1 MAAKMQI
8 YCVRNPNPSTIPR
21 TGLQLNEAHVFLWRD
36 NLFIVS
42 NKEPKVDPIRNISL
56 GYPCD
61 DESLV
66 NAAVFARRAPQ
77 AVRQAYSD
85 VIRNRN
91 LAEKF
96 GVICEKWDGVTI
108 EYQKSM
114 KEEWQSFAKALDEIY
129 QRLLKS
135 TQQKEVAG
143 CLHRLENHLRTLRNH
158 IGDMIGW
165 YSNPWTFDFLLFA
178 LADCTGRMDIML
190 WSFQRAL
197 ETETLYELR
206 TLSKGVASIKEQ
218 CQRAVRE
225 LDDKIADVRASHD
238 AEGAILNKR
247 PTVYQILL
255 HISLILFDSHPPIIA
270 NRLKKDL
277 KILSWKPFDWETRCL
292 ECDGLSDDD
301 FEGLALTLA
310 DFTPFTD
317 IELTGGK
324 IKRQYTAVMAEF
336 RRISGEMATAASKSD
351 EFSFPA
357 NIMIV
362 CTCLGIHM
370 VAPQL
375 EDLNRPDIESHTS
388 GLNVSPLYPGGVT
401 LEDAAGQL
409 DSITF
414 SLTPERDLVKPS
426 PETRAEDA
434 PHNQL
439 VVARTIGKRA
449 SDGDLSEGKRR
460 KGE

>member
-1 MAAKMQI
+1 MVAKMQI
-8 YCVRNPNPSTIPR
+8 YCVHNPNPSTIPR

-42 NKEPKVDPIRNISL
+42 NKEPKVDMIQNISS
-56 GYPCD
+56 GYSCD
-61 DESLV
+61 DESLIH
-66 NAAVFARRAPQ
+66 AAAFARRAPQ
-77 AVRQAYSD
+77 AVREAYFE

-91 LAEKF
+91 LAKEF
-96 GVICEKWDGVTI
+96 GVICEKRDGVTI

-114 KEEWQSFAKALDEIY
+114 KAEWQSFAKALDEIY
-129 QRLLKS
+129 QHLLKS

-143 CLHRLENHLRTLRNH
+143 CLRRLQNHLRTLKNR

-165 YSNPWTFDFLLFA
+165 YSNPWTLDFLLLA

-197 ETETLYELR
+197 ETETLYELP

-218 CQRAVRE
+218 CQRA
-225 LDDKIADVRASHD
+225 
-238 AEGAILNKR
+238 NKR

-255 HISLILFDSHPPIIA
+255 HISLILLDSHPPIIT

-292 ECDGLSDDD
+292 ECDSLSTDD
-301 FEGLALTLA
+301 FAGLALALA

-324 IKRQYTAVMAEF
+324 IKRQYTAVMSEF
-336 RRISGEMATAASKSD
+336 RRISGEMAIGASKSD
-351 EFSFPA
+351 EFSAPA
-357 NIMIV
+357 NMMIV
-362 CTCLGIHM
+362 CTCLGVHM

-375 EDLNRPDIESHTS
+375 EDLDRPDIESHTS
-388 GLNVSPLYPGGVT
+388 GLNISPLYPWGVT
-401 LEDAAGQL
+401 LEDAVSQF
-409 DSITF
+409 DSITL
-414 SLTPERDLVKPS
+414 SLTLERDLVKPS
-426 PETRAEDA
+426 SETRAEDA
-434 PHNQL
+434 PHNRL
-439 VVARTIGKRA
+439 VVARKIVKRP
-449 SDGDLSEGKRR
+449 SDGDLSDGKRR

>member
-8 YCVRNPNPSTIPR
+8 YCVRNRNPSTIPR
-21 TGLQLNEAHVFLWRD
+21 TGLQLNEAHVFLWGD
-36 NLFIVS
+36 NLFVVS
-42 NKEPKVDPIRNISL
+42 DKEPKFDVIQNISS
-56 GYPCD
+56 GYSCD

-66 NAAVFARRAPQ
+66 QAAVFARGAPQ
-77 AVRQAYSD
+77 AVREAYLE

-91 LAEKF
+91 LAKKF
-96 GVICEKWDGVTI
+96 GVICEQRDGVTI

-114 KEEWQSFAKALDEIY
+114 KAEWQNFAKALDEIY

-143 CLHRLENHLRTLRNH
+143 CLHRLENYLRTLKNR

-165 YSNPWTFDFLLFA
+165 YSNPWTLDFLLLA
-178 LADCTGRMDIML
+178 LADCTGKMDIML

-197 ETETLYELR
+197 ETETLYELP

-225 LDDKIADVRASHD
+225 LDDKIADARASHD

-255 HISLILFDSHPPIIA
+255 HISLILLDSHPPIIA

-277 KILSWKPFDWETRCL
+277 NILSWKPFDWETRCL
-292 ECDGLSDDD
+292 ECDGLSNDD
-301 FEGLALTLA
+301 FAGLALALA

-324 IKRQYTAVMAEF
+324 IKRQYTAMMAEF
-336 RRISGEMATAASKSD
+336 RRISGEMATGASKSD
-351 EFSFPA
+351 EFSAPA
-357 NIMIV
+357 NMMIV
-362 CTCLGIHM
+362 CTCLGVHM

-375 EDLNRPDIESHTS
+375 EDLDRPDIESHTS
-388 GLNVSPLYPGGVT
+388 GLNVSPLYPWGVT
-401 LEDAAGQL
+401 LEDAAGQF
-409 DSITF
+409 DIITL

-426 PETRAEDA
+426 SERRAEDG

-439 VVARTIGKRA
+439 VVARKIVKRS
-449 SDGDLSEGKRR
+449 SDGDLRDGKRR